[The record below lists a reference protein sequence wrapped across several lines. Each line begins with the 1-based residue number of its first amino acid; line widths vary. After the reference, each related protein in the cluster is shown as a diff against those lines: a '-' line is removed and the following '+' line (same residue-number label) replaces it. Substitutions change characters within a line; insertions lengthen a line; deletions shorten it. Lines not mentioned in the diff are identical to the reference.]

1 MIVTTT
7 NTIEHYEIVEYIDVV
22 FGEVVSGVNYL
33 KDVAAS
39 FTNLIGGRSDGYEE
53 ELITA
58 RTLAIKEM
66 KKRASELQADA
77 VVGMKLDCEALGKDG
92 TMLMVTCIGTA
103 VRLQKK

>member
-33 KDVAAS
+33 KDIGAT
-39 FTNLIGGRSDGYEE
+39 FRNLVGGRSEGYEE

-58 RTLAIKEM
+58 RSLAIKEM

-77 VVGMKLDCEALGKDG
+77 IVGVKVDCEVLGRDG
-92 TMLMVTCIGTA
+92 TMLMVTCMGTA